1 MYFPITPYVPIQT
14 DIYQSNE
21 KDLFLN
27 LGVTY
32 VCNYT
37 HYCLLSLMRKCC
49 SPLVHEHI
57 CSPDLRLH
65 FSLLLYIGNQ
75 APSAL
80 YFCIYKVFT
89 SSLW

>member
-1 MYFPITPYVPIQT
+1 MCPSKWIFINQ
-14 DIYQSNE
+14 
-21 KDLFLN
+21 
-27 LGVTY
+27 
-32 VCNYT
+32 
-37 HYCLLSLMRKCC
+37 MRKVFFLTQERRMCVITHIIAFCLSCC

>member
-1 MYFPITPYVPIQT
+1 M

-21 KDLFLN
+21 KELFLN
-27 LGVTY
+27 SGVMY

-37 HYCLLSLMRKCC
+37 HYCSLSLMHICC
-49 SPLVHEHI
+49 SPLVHEHT
-57 CSPDLRLH
+57 CSPDLRLY

-80 YFCIYKVFT
+80 
-89 SSLW
+89 

>member
-1 MYFPITPYVPIQT
+1 MYFPITSYVPIQM

-21 KDLFLN
+21 KSLFLN
-27 LGVTY
+27 SGETY

-80 YFCIYKVFT
+80 WFLY
-89 SSLW
+89 L